1 MYRDR
6 NEEMIYFCFLN
17 FRVDDFDLQGEYTKT
32 GQNLPI
38 YALLE
43 LQPSAKIGVF
53 QKFSKTFG
61 RCLKSKV
68 IFPKERLR
76 NGSRLISVKV
86 LTETPVQYG

>member
-43 LQPSAKIGVF
+43 LQPSAKIGEN
-53 QKFSKTFG
+53 
-61 RCLKSKV
+61 
-68 IFPKERLR
+68 IFP
-76 NGSRLISVKV
+76 GSYFQNLWQVHKIEGNFS
-86 LTETPVQYG
+86 